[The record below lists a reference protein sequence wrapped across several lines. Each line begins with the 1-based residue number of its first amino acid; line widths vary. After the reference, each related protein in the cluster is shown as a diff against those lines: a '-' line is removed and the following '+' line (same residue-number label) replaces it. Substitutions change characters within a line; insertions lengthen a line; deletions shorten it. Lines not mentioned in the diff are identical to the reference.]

1 MANKKIEQEVN
12 KTEQEA
18 KTKKEETIKILIPI
32 DKLNPEDK
40 EIIIGINE
48 KYAKVVRGEETDVTK
63 PVFEQLRNAGLV

>member
-12 KTEQEA
+12 KTEQETKA
-18 KTKKEETIKILIPI
+18 KKEETIKILIPI

-40 EIIIGINE
+40 EIIVGINE
-48 KYAKVVRGEETDVTK
+48 KYAKVVRGEETEVTR

>member
-12 KTEQEA
+12 KTEQETN
-18 KTKKEETIKILIPI
+18 TKKEETIKILIPI

-40 EIIIGINE
+40 EIIVGINE
-48 KYAKVVRGEETDVTK
+48 KYAKVVRGEETEVTR